1 MLNFGVILTRL
12 QNEKKILM
20 SRNHVFL
27 GIPKNKYIFHQSIF
41 FNYLAA
47 LGKLWAMIGWQPN

>member
-27 GIPKNKYIFHQSIF
+27 GIPKNKYIFHQYF

-47 LGKLWAMIGWQPN
+47 HGKLSAMTGWQPN